1 MQKVVIDSDI
11 IIDHFRRGSD
21 VFDRLVRESVVG
33 KTKVYLPGIV
43 YKEIN
48 SGQDSR
54 DSRELNKIEELPAIF
69 EFIVADQGISQKAGF
84 LVRDYP
90 NLGIADAMVA
100 ATALELDARLATRN
114 RKDFQSIK
122 NLKFFIWRGGGVF
135 FFPNPAAVPA
145 AS

>member
-21 VFDRLVRESVVG
+21 VFDRLVRESIVG

-43 YKEIN
+43 YTEIN

-54 DSRELNKIEELPAIF
+54 EMNKIEELSSIF
-69 EFIVADQGISQKAGF
+69 EFIAADQGISQKAGF
-84 LVRDYP
+84 LVRDYQ

-100 ATALELDARLATRN
+100 ATAL
-114 RKDFQSIK
+114 
-122 NLKFFIWRGGGVF
+122 
-135 FFPNPAAVPA
+135 
-145 AS
+145 